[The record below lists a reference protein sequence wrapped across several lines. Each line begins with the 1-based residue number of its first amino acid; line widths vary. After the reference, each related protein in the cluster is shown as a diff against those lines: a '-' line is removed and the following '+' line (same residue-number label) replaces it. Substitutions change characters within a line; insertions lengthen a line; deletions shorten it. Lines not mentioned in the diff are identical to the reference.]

1 MVPSDD
7 RVGKPMSGT
16 VSTARSGGTGGSLN
30 ATRRVRLRPL
40 GVDDYVPLLELE
52 AAPDVLST
60 WRLRGGVPADMAAY
74 EWSLWQAIADQRILE
89 RVDDGS
95 LLGLAQLY
103 NVDARL
109 GVGWLSIIVV
119 PSARGTGAA
128 MDGLG
133 LFLYRCFTT
142 WGLRRVYFTALQPNL
157 AAFASIT
164 KRAGCSLYGTLKERT
179 FLDGEPVDVSYGG
192 IDGAEWL
199 AHYEPILRRLA
210 KSTGN

>member
-1 MVPSDD
+1 
-7 RVGKPMSGT
+7 MSET
-16 VSTARSGGTGGSLN
+16 SLSGGTLS

-40 GVDDYVPLLELE
+40 HAEDYVPLLELE

-60 WRLRGGVPADMAAY
+60 WRLRGGRPANMAEY
-74 EWSLWQAIADQRILE
+74 EMSLWQAIADQRILE
-89 RVDDGS
+89 RVDDGA

-103 NVDARL
+103 NVDTRL

-133 LFLYRCFTT
+133 LFLRRCFVT
-142 WGLRRVYFTALQPNL
+142 WSLRRVYFTALQPNL

-179 FLDGEPVDVSYGG
+179 FLNGEPVDVVYGG
-192 IDGAEWL
+192 IDADEWL

-210 KSTGN
+210 KSART